1 MHTVGV
7 CMYRGLWWVLCI
19 YCNVL
24 PMNSQEEKNAK
35 DEVII
40 TEESEK
46 PRKIKVQS
54 LASLQQRCDS
64 LQAQLEK
71 VQERNQYLE
80 VSNFR

>member
-7 CMYRGLWWVLCI
+7 CMYRGLWWVLCM

-24 PMNSQEEKNAK
+24 LMNSQEEKNAK

-40 TEESEK
+40 TQESEK

-54 LASLQQRCDS
+54 LASLQ
-64 LQAQLEK
+64 AQLEK
-71 VQERNQYLE
+71 VQERKQYLE